1 MLCQLLSPVN
11 AVAASASSYSVV
23 LASAPGKNLKW
34 VPKKSPL
41 FKGRTIYVEQTII
54 KGSPWE
60 RLCLGYFEN
69 RKQAA
74 SLIKEIQEIYPGA
87 WVQQTLAKNNTY
99 TLKPASSPSSVKASA
114 VILPGSSTLSEKQ
127 LDSLMQRARQ
137 DIKTEKYSSAIRYL
151 TAVIAAGNHKYSR
164 EALELLG
171 QARQRNGQNAHAVD
185 IYEQYLRRYPDGE
198 ASDRVRQRLAGLQTA
213 SKGPRDEIRMATE
226 DENDFSSYGTLSQRY
241 RRNTAET
248 DDVGNI
254 TNLSQLFTFVDLT
267 TLQRTAK
274 FDHHYQFTGDHIYDF
289 IDSNDASEF
298 RFIETY
304 YELSHRKTGSS
315 GRFGRQQIRIG
326 GLLKRFD
333 GISAG
338 YQITP
343 EMRLNFLGGFP
354 VDIDNKSSIN
364 EHKTFY
370 GFTFETGTFLEYWDM
385 KLFYFDQ
392 AFLCHGPFPDIKLPC
407 LIATDRENLLVSLV
421 QK

>member
-1 MLCQLLSPVN
+1 MFTTLSAMFRQAPLASTFYILLMLCQLLSPVN

-185 IYEQYLRRYPDGE
+185 IYEPGNRNGISISRDD
-198 ASDRVRQRLAGLQTA
+198 SDTGRSVLNGRGVRSRRLAQ
-213 SKGPRDEIRMATE
+213 KG
-226 DENDFSSYGTLSQRY
+226 
-241 RRNTAET
+241 
-248 DDVGNI
+248 
-254 TNLSQLFTFVDLT
+254 
-267 TLQRTAK
+267 
-274 FDHHYQFTGDHIYDF
+274 
-289 IDSNDASEF
+289 
-298 RFIETY
+298 
-304 YELSHRKTGSS
+304 
-315 GRFGRQQIRIG
+315 
-326 GLLKRFD
+326 
-333 GISAG
+333 
-338 YQITP
+338 
-343 EMRLNFLGGFP
+343 
-354 VDIDNKSSIN
+354 
-364 EHKTFY
+364 
-370 GFTFETGTFLEYWDM
+370 
-385 KLFYFDQ
+385 
-392 AFLCHGPFPDIKLPC
+392 
-407 LIATDRENLLVSLV
+407 SL
-421 QK
+421 